1 MKNISLIGMPGCGKT
16 TIGRILAEGL
26 GYYFVDLDEYI
37 ENKSGMRI
45 DYIFENF
52 GEKFF
57 RKLESESLKE
67 VLAGSKKVIATGG
80 GVVTVEEN
88 VETLRENSLVF
99 YIKRNLKDILKDID
113 IEKRPL
119 LKDNPN
125 AIYELYN
132 KRHKIYEKCA
142 HFLVINDKSAYETAK
157 HIMMI
162 VKQEV

>member
-67 VLAGSKKVIATGG
+67 IIAGSKK
-80 GVVTVEEN
+80 
-88 VETLRENSLVF
+88 
-99 YIKRNLKDILKDID
+99 
-113 IEKRPL
+113 
-119 LKDNPN
+119 
-125 AIYELYN
+125 
-132 KRHKIYEKCA
+132 
-142 HFLVINDKSAYETAK
+142 
-157 HIMMI
+157 
-162 VKQEV
+162 